1 MRKRGVFMK
10 KKLILPSIIAV
21 LVILIAIFAL
31 LFFGAK
37 PIMLDGYS
45 KGANDDKYIEFYN
58 FNGMSFYP
66 SGAFMARNYDKTDDC
81 DKISHMALD
90 VNNNIETKIVD
101 YLENNY
107 SSYNVN
113 AEIMQNDRNKTV
125 IAFNG
130 TDNENE
136 AISVNMTIDWQ
147 KAASC
152 SDDYIELS

>member
-1 MRKRGVFMK
+1 MLTENK

-45 KGANDDKYIEFYN
+45 KGASDDKYIDFYN
-58 FNGMSFYP
+58 YNGMSFYP
-66 SGAFMARNYDKTDDC
+66 SSIFMARNYDKTDDC
-81 DKISHMALD
+81 DKISHMSLD

-107 SSYNVN
+107 SSYNVS
-113 AEIMQNDRNKTV
+113 AQIMQNDRNKTV

-130 TDNENE
+130 TDNENKN
-136 AISVNMTIDWQ
+136 ISVNMTIDWK
-147 KAASC
+147 KAALC
-152 SDDYIELS
+152 SDDYIELT